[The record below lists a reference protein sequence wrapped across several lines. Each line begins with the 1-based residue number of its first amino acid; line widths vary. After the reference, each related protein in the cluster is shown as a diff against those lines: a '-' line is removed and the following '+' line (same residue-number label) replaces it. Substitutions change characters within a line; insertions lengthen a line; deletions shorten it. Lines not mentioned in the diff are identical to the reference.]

1 MRMRMGAA
9 EGIVLLVLVLF
20 LLLVFL
26 LMSLVDLIK

>member
-1 MRMRMGAA
+1 MRMGAA

-26 LMSLVDLIK
+26 LMSLLDLIK

>member
-1 MRMRMGAA
+1 MRMGAA